1 MMRACKQVRLS
12 GTIRVP
18 LPPAE
23 TFNLFTPTGERAWV
37 VGWNPLFPAEVADET
52 NPGTVFQTEHD
63 GSETIWVIVRREPGE
78 VIEYARVTPGDR
90 AGLVRVVCSAEE
102 NDITAATVT
111 YELTALTPDANAA
124 LDEFAQQYPEFLEH
138 WHRAIEH
145 AMGRGEG

>member
-37 VGWNPLFPAEVADET
+37 V
-52 NPGTVFQTEHD
+52 
-63 GSETIWVIVRREPGE
+63 VRREPGE